1 MDKHSTYTAERITAV
16 TRDLGF
22 GHQLKLSFVFES
34 SVFNRKL
41 RRTFSQTSC
50 SCKPLSA
57 TLTPTV
63 VTLTDRHE
71 TDRQCNFG
79 DIGR

>member
-1 MDKHSTYTAERITAV
+1 MLFSTLDSHKEVINTVTTHNWSFGERKKGQIQIIL
-16 TRDLGF
+16 RPFSPSPSDL
-22 GHQLKLSFVFES
+22 S
-34 SVFNRKL
+34 
-41 RRTFSQTSC
+41 
-50 SCKPLSA
+50 LSA